1 MQYIFTSGG
10 VEGFS
15 PDLSAVVFHPRMAL
29 KPFLLK
35 FGSIYTRLV
44 CSGGCGL
51 FPHRCHGSMTSF
63 WVWFLESTGWSLSV
77 LLRWLTCSVVDIC
90 SSFYVVE
97 ARIDLLLLVVV
108 AATSYLL
115 VSLLPC
121 CWSNLDVVP

>member
-15 PDLSAVVFHPRMAL
+15 PDFSAVVFHMRMAFETFFAQVWL
-29 KPFLLK
+29 
-35 FGSIYTRLV
+35 YTRLV
-44 CSGGCGL
+44 CSRGCGL
-51 FPHRCHGSMTSF
+51 FPPRCHGSMTSF
-63 WVWFLESTGWSLSV
+63 WVWFLESTRWSLSV